1 MTVVSK
7 LKLFAPF
14 AGIALA
20 LSVSGQASANT
31 QIGVLNCDTSSGI
44 GEILMRKQTMTCVF
58 THTDGKTENYTGTV
72 HEYGLEL
79 GEVKEAH
86 LAWAVVAGGPF
97 TGTGQLAGK
106 YAGADADVAAGLGL
120 GADVLVGS
128 TGETLALQ
136 PIAVEGESGISLS
149 AGVEQL
155 ELVASN

>member
-1 MTVVSK
+1 MTPTSIFTRTILAGAVVAISMATPAWSK
-7 LKLFAPF
+7 AELGILK
-14 AGIALA
+14 
-20 LSVSGQASANT
+20 
-31 QIGVLNCDTSSGI
+31 CDTSSGI

-58 THTDGKTENYTGTV
+58 TRKDNTTEVYTGTI

-79 GEVKEAH
+79 GTVKEAH
-86 LAWAVVAGGPF
+86 LAWAVVAGTPASGP
-97 TGTGQLAGK
+97 GLLAGK

-136 PIAVEGESGISLS
+136 PVAVEGESGISLS

-155 ELVASN
+155 ELVAAQ

>member
-1 MTVVSK
+1 MTLFLTFKHATLAGVVISVAMAAPAWSK
-7 LKLFAPF
+7 AELGILK
-14 AGIALA
+14 
-20 LSVSGQASANT
+20 
-31 QIGVLNCDTSSGI
+31 CDVSSGI
-44 GEILMRKQTMTCVF
+44 GEILMRKQSMTCVF
-58 THTDGKTENYTGTV
+58 TGKDGTTENYTGTV

-86 LAWAVVAGGPF
+86 LAWAVVAGTPARGP
-97 TGTGQLAGK
+97 GLLAGK

-136 PIAVEGESGISLS
+136 PIAVEGESGIRLS

-155 ELVASN
+155 ELVAAQ